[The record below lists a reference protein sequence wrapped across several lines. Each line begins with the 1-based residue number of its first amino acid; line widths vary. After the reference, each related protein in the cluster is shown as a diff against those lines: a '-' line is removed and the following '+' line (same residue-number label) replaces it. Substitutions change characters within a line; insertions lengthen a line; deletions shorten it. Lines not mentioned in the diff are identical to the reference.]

1 MIGLKQNVKIKNMG
15 SGNKNGTKMEQMKQR
30 WNKNGTKKLFLLKE
44 QLEHMDY
51 KNFRGKEGFV
61 EPGLSNRLFT
71 LPASIIFQ

>member
-44 QLEHMDY
+44 
-51 KNFRGKEGFV
+51 
-61 EPGLSNRLFT
+61 
-71 LPASIIFQ
+71 